1 MRRSR
6 LCGSGCIYRK
16 PIAKLLT
23 GLTNLLSLCILQ
35 AIMLMIRLQRVGR
48 KNEPH
53 FRMVVAEKT
62 TSPRGKST
70 EVVGFINPKTKE
82 KSLKQDRILYW
93 ISKGAQVSDTVHNLL
108 VSNRVIKG
116 KKIAKH
122 KIPAKQ
128 QETKQAVAA

>member
-1 MRRSR
+1 M
-6 LCGSGCIYRK
+6 
-16 PIAKLLT
+16 
-23 GLTNLLSLCILQ
+23 TNLLSLCILQ

-122 KIPAKQ
+122 KISVKPVSA
-128 QETKQAVAA
+128 